1 MLARVVPE
9 VARFTI
15 ERDTGLHAA
24 EAWRRLTDWQLH
36 GDFIPFTTVT
46 RAGVGVGSS
55 FTARTSLGPLGFDD
69 PMHITVWRPP
79 DADTVGHCRI
89 EKRGRVITGWAELT
103 VAPTPTG
110 SRVRWGEAASIR
122 HTGKVLDRPSRLVS
136 RWMFGRLVD
145 RLLAD

>member
-15 ERDTGLHAA
+15 ERETGLPAA
-24 EAWRRLTDWQLH
+24 EAWRRLTDWQRH
-36 GDFIPFTTVT
+36 GDAIPLTTVT
-46 RAGVGVGSS
+46 RSGVGVGSS

-69 PMHITVWRPP
+69 PMHITAWRPP

-103 VAPTPTG
+103 VAATPTG
-110 SRVRWGEAASIR
+110 SRVRWDEAASIR
-122 HTGKVLDRPSRLVS
+122 HTGKVLDGPSRSAS
-136 RWMFGRLVD
+136 RWMFTRLVD